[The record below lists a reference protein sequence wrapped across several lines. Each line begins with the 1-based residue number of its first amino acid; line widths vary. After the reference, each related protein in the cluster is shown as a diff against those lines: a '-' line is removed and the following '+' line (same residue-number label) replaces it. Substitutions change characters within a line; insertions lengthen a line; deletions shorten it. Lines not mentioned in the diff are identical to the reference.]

1 MRQQMIFHPQRMTG
15 SGPSFLSPKRKDK
28 AMKNGIDISKW
39 QGTPDWDKLAA
50 AHRAGRLDFVIL
62 RAGYGANTI
71 DPTFAANYAAATA
84 RGIPLGAYW
93 YAYWRQAT
101 PAQEAAAF
109 VAAVQGKT
117 LQYGI
122 WYDVEYEKS
131 ITSLSKSARTDR
143 VLQALAVLAA
153 SGRYCGLYASTDM
166 INNRLEYDR
175 LRAYDIWAAQYGS
188 KCTCKLPYGLWQYSS
203 TGSADGIA
211 GNVDQDRAYKDYPAF
226 VTGALATGKAAAVG
240 NGDVLTGQ
248 TVSGGGSETDGQP
261 SSTPTTPDTGE
272 PRTTK
277 TQRFGPVTRGDLRK
291 LLDRADAL
299 GLYVLG
305 TLDIGPSTEGD
316 AAEMEALG
324 ASLGLDMQEV

>member
-1 MRQQMIFHPQRMTG
+1 MSTLKQ
-15 SGPSFLSPKRKDK
+15 
-28 AMKNGIDISKW
+28 GIDISKW
-39 QGTPDWDKLAA
+39 QGAPDWDKLAA
-50 AHRAGRLDFVIL
+50 AHKAGRLDFVIL

-71 DPTFAANYAAATA
+71 DPTFAANYAAASA

-93 YAYWRQAT
+93 YAYWQQAA

-131 ITSLSKSARTDR
+131 ITSLGKAKRTYK

-203 TGSADGIA
+203 TGKADGIA
-211 GNVDQDRAYKDYPAF
+211 GNVDCDRAYKDYPAI
-226 VTGALATGKAAAVG
+226 VTGALATGKAED
-240 NGDVLTGQ
+240 N
-248 TVSGGGSETDGQP
+248 GGGSGTAGQP
-261 SSTPTTPDTGE
+261 GAGSGNETAGQPDPAPAAPDTGE
-272 PRTTK
+272 PRVTK
-277 TQRFGPVTRGDLRK
+277 TLRYKFATGGDLQT
-291 LLDRADAL
+291 LLDKAKEL
-299 GLYVLG
+299 GLYVVG
-305 TLDIGPSTEGD
+305 TLDIGPMTEGD
-316 AAEMEALG
+316 VSTMAALG
-324 ASLGLDMQEV
+324 TSLGLDMQEG

>member
-1 MRQQMIFHPQRMTG
+1 MSTLKQ
-15 SGPSFLSPKRKDK
+15 
-28 AMKNGIDISKW
+28 GIDISKW
-39 QGTPDWDKLAA
+39 QGAPDWDKLAA
-50 AHRAGRLDFVIL
+50 AHKAGRLDFVIL

-71 DPTFAANYAAATA
+71 DPAFAANYAAATA

-93 YAYWRQAT
+93 YAYWQQAA

-131 ITSLSKSARTDR
+131 ITSLDKTTRTDK

-211 GNVDQDRAYKDYPAF
+211 GNVDCDRAYKDYPAI
-226 VTGALATGKAAAVG
+226 VTGALATGKAEG
-240 NGDVLTGQ
+240 NG
-248 TVSGGGSETDGQP
+248 SGSETAGQP
-261 SSTPTTPDTGE
+261 DPAPAAPDAGE
-272 PRTTK
+272 PRVTK
-277 TQRFGPVTRGDLRK
+277 TLRYNLATAGDLK
-291 LLDRADAL
+291 TLLDKAKEL
-299 GLYVLG
+299 GLYVVG
-305 TLDIGPSTEGD
+305 TLDIGPMTEGD
-316 AAEMEALG
+316 VSTMAALG
-324 ASLGLDMQEV
+324 ASLGLELTEV

>member
-1 MRQQMIFHPQRMTG
+1 MSTLKQ
-15 SGPSFLSPKRKDK
+15 
-28 AMKNGIDISKW
+28 GIDISKW

-50 AHRAGRLDFVIL
+50 AHKAGRLDFVIL

-71 DPTFAANYAAATA
+71 DPTFAANYAAASA

-93 YAYWRQAT
+93 YAYWQQAT

-109 VAAVQGKT
+109 VAAVQGKM

-131 ITSLSKSARTDR
+131 ITSLGKAERTDK

-166 INNRLEYDR
+166 VNNRLDYDR
-175 LRAYDIWAAQYGS
+175 LREYDIWAAQYGS

-203 TGSADGIA
+203 TGKADGIA
-211 GNVDQDRAYKDYPAF
+211 GNVDCDRAYKDYPAI
-226 VTGALATGKAAAVG
+226 VTGALATGIAAE
-240 NGDVLTGQ
+240 
-248 TVSGGGSETDGQP
+248 SGSGSSP
-261 SSTPTTPDTGE
+261 APAAPDAGE
-272 PRTTK
+272 PRVTK
-277 TQRFGPVTRGDLRK
+277 TLRFGPATRGDLRK

-299 GLYVLG
+299 GLYVVG
-305 TLDIGPSTEGD
+305 TLDIGPMTEGD
-316 AAEMEALG
+316 VSTMAALG
-324 ASLGLDMQEV
+324 ASLGLDMQEG

>member
-1 MRQQMIFHPQRMTG
+1 MSTLKQ
-15 SGPSFLSPKRKDK
+15 
-28 AMKNGIDISKW
+28 GIDISKW
-39 QGTPDWDKLAA
+39 QGAPDWDKLAA
-50 AHRAGRLDFVIL
+50 AYKAGRLDFVIL

-71 DPTFAANYAAATA
+71 DPAFAANYAAASA

-93 YAYWRQAT
+93 YAYWQQAA

-131 ITSLSKSARTDR
+131 ITSLGKAERTDK

-166 INNRLEYDR
+166 VNNRLDYDR
-175 LRAYDIWAAQYGS
+175 LRAYDVWAAQYGS

-203 TGSADGIA
+203 TGKADGIA

-226 VTGALATGKAAAVG
+226 VTGALATGH
-240 NGDVLTGQ
+240 
-248 TVSGGGSETDGQP
+248 TVSGGGSETAGRP
-261 SSTPTTPDTGE
+261 GAGSGSSPAPTTPDTGE

-277 TQRFGPVTRGDLRK
+277 TQRFGPATRGDLRK

-299 GLYVLG
+299 GLYVVG
-305 TLDIGPSTEGD
+305 TLDIGPMTEGD
-316 AAEMEALG
+316 VSTMAALG
-324 ASLGLDMQEV
+324 ASLGLDAKSA

>member
-1 MRQQMIFHPQRMTG
+1 MN
-15 SGPSFLSPKRKDK
+15 
-28 AMKNGIDISKW
+28 NGIDISKW
-39 QGTPDWDKLAA
+39 QGAPDWDKLAA
-50 AHRAGRLDFVIL
+50 AHKAGRLDFVIL

-93 YAYWRQAT
+93 YAYWQQAA

-131 ITSLSKSARTDR
+131 ITSLGKAERTDK

-175 LRAYDIWAAQYGS
+175 LRAYDVWAAQYGS

-203 TGSADGIA
+203 TGKADGIA
-211 GNVDQDRAYKDYPAF
+211 GNVDCDRAYKDYPAF
-226 VTGALATGKAAAVG
+226 VTGALATGKAEG
-240 NGDVLTGQ
+240 N
-248 TVSGGGSETDGQP
+248 GGGSETAGQP
-261 SSTPTTPDTGE
+261 GAGSGSETAGRPGAGSGIDPAPAAPDAGE
-272 PRTTK
+272 PRVTK
-277 TQRFGPVTRGDLRK
+277 TLRFGPATAGDLK
-291 LLDRADAL
+291 TLLDKAKEL
-299 GLYVLG
+299 GLYVVG
-305 TLDIGPSTEGD
+305 SLDIGPMTDGDVSTM
-316 AAEMEALG
+316 AALG
-324 ASLGLDMQEV
+324 ASLGLDVQEV

>member
-1 MRQQMIFHPQRMTG
+1 MN
-15 SGPSFLSPKRKDK
+15 
-28 AMKNGIDISKW
+28 NGIDISKW
-39 QGTPDWDKLAA
+39 QGAPDWDKLAA
-50 AHRAGRLDFVIL
+50 AHKAGRLDFVIL

-71 DPTFAANYAAATA
+71 DPAFEANYAAATA

-131 ITSLSKSARTDR
+131 ITSLGKAERTDK

-166 INNRLEYDR
+166 VNNRLEYDR
-175 LRAYDIWAAQYGS
+175 LRAYDVWAAQYGS
-188 KCTCKLPYGLWQYSS
+188 KCTCKLPYGLWQYRS
-203 TGSADGIA
+203 TGKADGIA
-211 GNVDQDRAYKDYPAF
+211 GNVDCDRAYKDYPAI
-226 VTGALATGKAAAVG
+226 VTGALAAGKAEG
-240 NGDVLTGQ
+240 N
-248 TVSGGGSETDGQP
+248 GGGSGTAGQP
-261 SSTPTTPDTGE
+261 DPAPTAPDAGE
-272 PRTTK
+272 PRVTK
-277 TQRFGPVTRGDLRK
+277 TLRFGPATRGDLRK

-299 GLYVLG
+299 GLYVVG
-305 TLDIGPSTEGD
+305 TLEIGPMTEGD
-316 AAEMEALG
+316 VSTMAALG
-324 ASLGLDMQEV
+324 ASLGLDMAEV

>member
-1 MRQQMIFHPQRMTG
+1 MSTLKQ
-15 SGPSFLSPKRKDK
+15 
-28 AMKNGIDISKW
+28 GIDISKW
-39 QGTPDWDKLAA
+39 QGAPDWDKLAA

-71 DPTFAANYAAATA
+71 DPAFAANYAAATA

-93 YAYWRQAT
+93 YAYWQQGT

-131 ITSLSKSARTDR
+131 ITSLGKAERTDK

-166 INNRLEYDR
+166 VNNRLEYDR
-175 LRAYDIWAAQYGS
+175 LRAYDVWAAQYGS

-203 TGSADGIA
+203 TGKADGIA
-211 GNVDQDRAYKDYPAF
+211 GNVDCDRAYKDYPAF
-226 VTGALATGKAAAVG
+226 VTGALATGKAEG
-240 NGDVLTGQ
+240 NG
-248 TVSGGGSETDGQP
+248 SGSGTAGQP
-261 SSTPTTPDTGE
+261 DPAPAAPDAGE
-272 PRTTK
+272 PRVTK
-277 TQRFGPVTRGDLRK
+277 TLRYNLATGGDLQT
-291 LLDRADAL
+291 LLDKAKEL
-299 GLYVLG
+299 GLYVVG
-305 TLDIGPSTEGD
+305 TLDIGPMTEGD
-316 AAEMEALG
+316 VSTMAALG
-324 ASLGLDMQEV
+324 ASLVLEMKSA